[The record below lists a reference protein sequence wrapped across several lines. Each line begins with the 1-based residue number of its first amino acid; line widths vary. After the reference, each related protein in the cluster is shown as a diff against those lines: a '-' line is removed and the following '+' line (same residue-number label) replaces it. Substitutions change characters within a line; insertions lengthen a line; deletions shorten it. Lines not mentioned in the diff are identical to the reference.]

1 MLITRPATVERWGG
15 WPAHPSPRLGRL
27 LFVALLA
34 ASLIILYAGL
44 ITPAHAAVAKG
55 ICSPQL
61 ENEPADS
68 TARAGMVKE
77 ISRGLGAHWVRIGV
91 NWAALEP
98 TRGTY
103 SPTELARLDALT
115 HDLRAAGTKIILT
128 TYYVPA
134 WATRSYWW
142 THPPA
147 GIAEGPQPFY
157 PIRDGALRD
166 YRRLGE
172 FLARHFR
179 GSIQALECG
188 NEPNLWMFL
197 YPQRTTDDP
206 FFAARV
212 YLHMLKAFHAGVA
225 SAHTSVRIVA
235 GATAPVGLDDIYR
248 TSPQRFAR
256 FLQQAG
262 AGRYFDVYS
271 HHPYTPGGSINVAPG
286 QPPNDPSRTVT
297 LSNLRTLLRLFPGK
311 PFYLTEYGYSTQ
323 PSLMFGL
330 VVSEADQA
338 RYLKAAYGYAARYP
352 QVKLLVWYLVRD
364 EKPPSGAADLGVYC
378 GLRRPDGTRKP
389 AWYTFRRL

>member
-1 MLITRPATVERWGG
+1 MRHTGRPARR
-15 WPAHPSPRLGRL
+15 PARLHRPL
-27 LFVALLA
+27 ALVLLA
-34 ASLIILYAGL
+34 VLVLALCAGL
-44 ITPAHAAVAKG
+44 AAPARASVAKG

-68 TARAGMVKE
+68 TARAGMVRE

-91 NWAALEP
+91 SWAALEP

-103 SPTELARLDALT
+103 SATELARLDALV
-115 HDLRAAGTKIILT
+115 HDLRAAGVKIILT
-128 TYYVPA
+128 TCYVPA

-147 GIAEGPQPFY
+147 GFAEGPQPFY
-157 PIRDGALRD
+157 PIRDGALKD
-166 YRRLGE
+166 YARLGK
-172 FLARHFR
+172 FLARRFR
-179 GSIQALECG
+179 GSVQALECG

-225 SAHTSVRIVA
+225 SAHTGVRIVA

-271 HHPYTPGGSINVAPG
+271 HHPYTPGGSINAAPG
-286 QPPNDPSRTVT
+286 QPPNDPSHTVT
-297 LSNLRTLLRLFPGK
+297 LSNLRTLLRLFPNK

-330 VVSEADQA
+330 VVSEGDQA
-338 RYLKAAYGYAARYP
+338 RYLKTAYGYAARYP
-352 QVKLLVWYLVRD
+352 QVKLLVWYLVQD
-364 EKPPSGAADLGVYC
+364 SKPASGPADLGVYC

-389 AWYTFRRL
+389 AWYAFRRL